1 MSLRQLQ
8 TLVAI
13 ADRGSFQAA
22 AESLGLTQSA
32 VSMQIKALEDELR
45 APLFDRSKRPPA
57 ITPLGRSI
65 LDRAREVVR
74 LYETLH
80 DTAARDLAG
89 MLRLGVIPTVAT
101 GILPDALVELKT
113 LHPRLQIT
121 VASGLSEDLA
131 RATAAGDLDAAVIT
145 GPGTRDPVLA
155 SRTVVEE
162 ALMIVAHRDQAE
174 GTAAE
179 VLSQHPF
186 VRFNRRTGV
195 GRIIDDG
202 LRDQGLAVQTA
213 MELDSLEAILLMVTR
228 GLGVAIVPETCLG
241 TAAARQL
248 RIIPF
253 GDPPLKRSI
262 DLVHPIATT
271 RPTLIAALY
280 DRLARVAGG

>member
-1 MSLRQLQ
+1 MRQLQ

-32 VSMQIKALEDELR
+32 VSMQIKALEDELQ
-45 APLFDRSKRPPA
+45 APLFDRTKRPPA
-57 ITPLGRSI
+57 ITPLGRSV

-74 LYETLH
+74 LYETLR

-89 MLRLGVIPTVAT
+89 NLRLGVIPTVAT
-101 GILPDALVELKT
+101 GILPDALVDLKT

-121 VASGLSEDLA
+121 ITSGLSDDLA
-131 RATAAGDLDAAVIT
+131 RSVAAGDLDAAVIT
-145 GPGTRDPVLA
+145 GPSPREASLA
-155 SRTVVEE
+155 VRTVVEE
-162 ALMIVAHRDQAE
+162 ALIIVAHRDLADD
-174 GTAAE
+174 TAAE
-179 VLSQHPF
+179 LLSQRPF

-195 GRIIDDG
+195 GRLIDEG
-202 LRDQGLAVQTA
+202 LRDRGLRVTTA

-241 TAAARQL
+241 TPAARQL
-248 RIIPF
+248 RIIPL

-262 DLVHPIATT
+262 DLVYPTKTT

-280 DRLARVAGG
+280 DRLARVAVG